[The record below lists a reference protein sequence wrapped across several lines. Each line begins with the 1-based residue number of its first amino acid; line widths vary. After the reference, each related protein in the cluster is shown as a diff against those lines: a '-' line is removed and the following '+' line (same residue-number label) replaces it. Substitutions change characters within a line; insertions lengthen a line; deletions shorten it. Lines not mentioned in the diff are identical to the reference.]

1 MYNFAST
8 PTSRGFDHFYG
19 YFNGAEDYLTHEIQ
33 NYLDLHDDKVVDF
46 NRTDEYSAILFQ
58 QQVEMRIRAHKAASP
73 DDPLFLY
80 YPMQTVH
87 APLEALD
94 VYSQGPL
101 CASIAN
107 ADRKTFC
114 GMAAAADDAVGNL
127 TKVLDEVFPGEGEK
141 GETRRERVRECESKR
156 ERGEERK
163 RTHLVTRPPTCMH
176 RA

>member
-141 GETRRERVRECESKR
+141 GETRRERVRECESARVRECESEREGRR
-156 ERGEERK
+156 EREA
-163 RTHLVTRPPTCMH
+163 TL
-176 RA
+176 